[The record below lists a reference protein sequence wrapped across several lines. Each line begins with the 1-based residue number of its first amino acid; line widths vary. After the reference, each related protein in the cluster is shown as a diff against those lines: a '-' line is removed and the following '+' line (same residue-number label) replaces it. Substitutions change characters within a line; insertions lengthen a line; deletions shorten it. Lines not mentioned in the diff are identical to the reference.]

1 MSKKINIKNINNF
14 VNNIKVEPLEWILPN
29 RKEFI
34 EWLNRTF
41 IKYRS
46 DGKKYTKTNYFTPFK
61 YQKFLR
67 DYMQNNSPY
76 RGILLYH
83 SVGSGKCHGKDT
95 MILLYNGNVKAV
107 QNIIVGDLL
116 MGDDSTPRRVLSL
129 ARGRDKMYKII
140 QSHGKSYIVN
150 SEHILCLKMF
160 PNMNYNNINNY
171 YELTWIKNNIIQ
183 FKNIENKLIAYEFYH
198 EIIEKYSNNI
208 LEISV
213 KDYLNLS
220 NENKFYLKG
229 YKTEVLYPYKQL
241 NVEPYT
247 YGYELTI
254 KNYNINR
261 DYLINSKENRLNFLA
276 GIIDCNGELFENNY
290 KINLENNLYNDD
302 IIQLVGSLGLYITNN
317 LIIYGNIYN
326 IPSKK
331 YKVNNKNFNN
341 YLVSDIIVNYIN
353 VDDYYGFMLDN
364 NCRYLL
370 DDYTVTH
377 NTCTSITIAENLKT
391 ERNIVVMLPASIKST
406 FIDKG
411 LLFCGAKEY
420 QNSPNL
426 IKDKYSFISY
436 NANNTISQIKNI
448 GSLDNKVIIIDE
460 VHNLI
465 SKMMSGLMGMSKQGL
480 EIYKMLMEAQNVKIV
495 ALSGTPIINDPFE
508 VAILFNILRGY
519 IEITYFRIIKSN
531 DEELK
536 INMLENELLKNKLI
550 DYIEINKINKS
561 IEFHI
566 KIYSYS
572 PEYRELIDYIERIC
586 SSFGLIVKFLE
597 TIKKP
602 LFSTDDDGNVFKNLF
617 IKEDLLKGDSLKNEN
632 IFKRRILGLISYYKP
647 TEENFPTLIT
657 NDYYRIEMSDYQYQI
672 YEILRAKERLSER
685 GSASKKIKKKIKST
699 FRVFSRQAC
708 NFVFPEEINRPYPDP
723 SFVVSILKNKNNT
736 NKNIDINKLMM
747 IEENIDDKMKIEY
760 KNRIQTA
767 IHKLVENGNKYF
779 KEEGLNKLS
788 PKMLLIL
795 ENIKK
800 SEGLCFVYS
809 NFRTLEGV
817 ELFSKVLDFNGY
829 DKFNIGNTSNGNRYA
844 IYSGME
850 DEILKKEILKVFTSP
865 ENKYGNIIK
874 IILATSAGSEGLDL
888 KNIRQIHI
896 MEPYWNQMRIEQVI
910 GRGVRRDSHIDL
922 PEKDRNVEI
931 FRYFSILP
939 KKNIAISKE
948 KISTDEYIEQISLK
962 KQNIINEILL
972 SFKECS
978 VDCFLNLLDTKG
990 DYKCFSFGTD
1000 ASGFSYF
1007 PNISKNIIET
1017 YAKNNTKISKRS
1029 LTKAIYYNKHIYLYY
1044 PKNKIFYLY
1053 HDNNKNPVNIDIKK
1067 ASIKF
1072 IDLKSGEVFNKKS
1085 VNAGNPLIIGTI
1097 DKNGKFI
1104 KK

>member
-1 MSKKINIKNINNF
+1 MNMNNINNF
-14 VNNIKVEPLEWILPN
+14 INNIKVEPLEWVLPN

-34 EWLNRTF
+34 DWLNRTF

-46 DGKKYTKTNYFTPFK
+46 DGKKYKKTNTFIPFQ

-83 SVGSGKCHGKDT
+83 SVGSGKCHAKDT
-95 MILLYNGNVKAV
+95 MILLYDGSLKAV
-107 QNIIVGDLL
+107 QNIVVGDLL

-129 ARGRDKMYKII
+129 ARGMDKMYKIT
-140 QSHGKSYIVN
+140 QSYGKSYIVN
-150 SEHILCLKMF
+150 SEHILCLKIKPTMRIKS
-160 PNMNYNNINNY
+160 NINHKNEKKKY
-171 YELTWIKNNIIQ
+171 YELIWINNNQ
-183 FKNIENKLIAYEFYH
+183 LEYKTIENKLDALQFYYEILIQY
-198 EIIEKYSNNI
+198 KNNV

-213 KDYLNLS
+213 NDYLNLPIEDKS
-220 NENKFYLKG
+220 YLKG
-229 YKTEVLYPYKQL
+229 YKTEVIYPHKEL
-241 NVEPYT
+241 FVDPYT

-254 KNYNINR
+254 KKYNR
-261 DYLINSKENRLNFLA
+261 DYLINSKENRFLFLA
-276 GIIDCNGELFENNY
+276 GIIDSNGELFENNY
-290 KINLENNLYNDD
+290 KLNIEHNIEE
-302 IIQLVGSLGLYITNN
+302 IIQLVGSLGLYITYD
-317 LIIYGNIYN
+317 LIIYGNIQL

-331 YKVNNKNFNN
+331 FKVNTNDN
-341 YLVSDIIVNYIN
+341 YLMSDIIVNYVNI
-353 VDDYYGFMLDN
+353 DEYYGFTLDN

-411 LLFCGAKEY
+411 LLYCGAKEY
-420 QNSPNL
+420 QNNPNL

-436 NANNTISQIKNI
+436 NANNTITQIKNI

-465 SKMMSGLMGMSKQGL
+465 SKMMSGLMGLSKQGL

-508 VAILFNILRGY
+508 AAILFNILRGY

-531 DEELK
+531 DEQLK
-536 INMLENELLKNKLI
+536 IDSLENELLKNKLI
-550 DYIEINKINKS
+550 DYIEINRINKS
-561 IEFHI
+561 LEFHI
-566 KIYSYS
+566 KVYSYN
-572 PEYRELIDYIERIC
+572 PEYRDIIEYIERLC
-586 SSFGLIVKFLE
+586 LSYGLNVRFLE

-602 LFSTDDDGNVFKNLF
+602 LFSIDDDGDVFRNLF
-617 IKEDLLKGDSLKNEN
+617 VKEDLLKGDRLKNEN

-647 TEENFPTLIT
+647 TEENFPTVIT
-657 NDYYRIEMSDYQYQI
+657 KDYYRVEMSNYQYQI

-685 GSASKKIKKKIKST
+685 GSSSKKTKKKVKST

-723 SFVVSILKNKNNT
+723 SFIVSILKNKNNNS
-736 NKNIDINKLMM
+736 NKIDINKLMN
-747 IEENIDDKMKIEY
+747 IEENVDEKIKLEY
-760 KNRIQTA
+760 KNRIQDA
-767 IHKLVENGNKYF
+767 IHKLVENGNQYF

-788 PKMLLIL
+788 PKMLLML

-800 SEGLCFVYS
+800 SKGLSFVYS

-829 DKFNIGNTSNGNRYA
+829 EKFNIGNNTNGNRYA
-844 IYSGME
+844 IYSGIE
-850 DEILKKEILKVFTSP
+850 DETLKKEILKVFTSP

-874 IILATSAGSEGLDL
+874 IILVTSAGSEGLDL

-910 GRGVRRDSHIDL
+910 GRGIRRDSHIDL

-939 KKNIAISKE
+939 KKNVAISKE

-978 VDCFLNLLDTKG
+978 IDCFLNLLDTKG
-990 DYKCFSFGTD
+990 DYKCFSFGSN

-1007 PNISKNIIET
+1007 PNISKNIVET
-1017 YAKNNTKISKRS
+1017 YSKNNTKITKRS
-1029 LTKAIYYNKHIYLYY
+1029 LTKAIYYNQHIYIYH
-1044 PKNKIFYLY
+1044 PKDKIFYLY
-1053 HDNNKNPVNIDIKK
+1053 HDNTKNPVNIDIKK
-1067 ASIKF
+1067 ASIRY

-1085 VNAGNPLIIGTI
+1085 VNAGNPFIIGTI
-1097 DKNGKFI
+1097 DKNGKF
-1104 KK
+1104 KKK